1 MIFLSKTLLCLRRQA
16 KLLFWRSVQ
25 VWDVQFHFEPL
36 F

>member
-1 MIFLSKTLLCLRRQA
+1 MIFLSKILFYLRVQA

-25 VWDVQFHFEPL
+25 VWDVQFHFELL